1 MIKSKL
7 GAGMVSSDKNA
18 LDNLL
23 DQAINIHPDEYG
35 NVLEYVVTYLI
46 EDNYS
51 SALKSHA
58 IRRSSWLKKYVYEY
72 VQTH

>member
-23 DQAINIHPDEYG
+23 DQAIQMN
-35 NVLEYVVTYLI
+35 T
-46 EDNYS
+46 
-51 SALKSHA
+51 A
-58 IRRSSWLKKYVYEY
+58 
-72 VQTH
+72 TC